1 MDENWLN
8 QVYFENGVRSYLL
21 FFTIILSGI
30 ILKRFVSFHLSGL
43 IYRAIKKR
51 VAGVD
56 VKMLRHL
63 LRKPFGLFV
72 ILLSVYLACKQ
83 LHYPESW
90 HLPSEEN
97 FGIRFII
104 WRTFQFSIFISITWI
119 VLRCIDFF
127 GIVLTHRVGLHN
139 SNNDNKLIPFMREAI
154 KIIVII
160 LSFFI
165 ILGTIFDVNVAS
177 LIAGLGIGGLA
188 LALAAKE
195 SIENL
200 LASFAIFLDKPFS
213 TGDLVK
219 VGSVK
224 GSVEKIGFRST
235 QIRTL
240 DRTIFSIPNKKMI
253 DSDVEN
259 ISQRNMIRA
268 SFTVLIRFETPT
280 SKIEKFKQEIHSFL
294 RNLDYVSSTTPP
306 YIHIEN
312 FTIQG
317 VEMKFIYFIE
327 SIDFTYFSERR
338 EFIFLKILDTAQQE
352 EIKLGIRDIQ

>member
-8 QVYFENGVRSYLL
+8 QVYFENDVRSYLL
-21 FFTIILSGI
+21 FFTIILAGI

-43 IYRAIKKR
+43 FYRAIKKR

-90 HLPSEEN
+90 HLPSEEK
-97 FGIRFII
+97 FGIRLII
-104 WRTFQFSIFISITWI
+104 WRTFQLSIFISITWI
-119 VLRCIDFF
+119 VLRFIDFF
-127 GIVLTHRVGLHN
+127 GIVLAHRVGIQE
-139 SNNDNKLIPFMREAI
+139 SQSDNKIIPFMREAI

-160 LSFFI
+160 LSFFM
-165 ILGTIFDVNVAS
+165 ILGTIFEVNVAS
-177 LIAGLGIGGLA
+177 LIAGLGIGGIA

-200 LASFAIFLDKPFS
+200 LASFTIFLDKPFS

-219 VGSVK
+219 AGSVK

-240 DRTIFSIPNKKMI
+240 DRTIFSVPNKKMI

-259 ISQRNMIRA
+259 VSQRNMIRA
-268 SFTVLIRFETPT
+268 SFTALIRFDTPI
-280 SKIEKFKQEIHSFL
+280 SKLKNSDKKLIPSFKILIMFP
-294 RNLDYVSSTTPP
+294 TTPP

-327 SIDFTYFSERR
+327 SIDFTYFSEKR